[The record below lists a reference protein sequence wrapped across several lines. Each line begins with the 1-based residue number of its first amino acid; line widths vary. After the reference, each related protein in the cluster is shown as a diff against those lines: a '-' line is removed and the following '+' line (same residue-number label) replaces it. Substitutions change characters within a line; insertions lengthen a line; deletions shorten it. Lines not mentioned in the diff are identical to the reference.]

1 VESQITLALKDK
13 LASTR
18 NANEMFKVFSFFKPL
33 FQRPRIRVAIKEYQ
47 NQILQQV
54 SQDIQALKEKFLSER
69 ENEQSNI
76 LSGLRD
82 FPTVSNNI
90 TWASQIKKKVIVYQ
104 ERVKQVL
111 GEDFDQDVGADLTN
125 KASLLEKKLDEFITY
140 NCNDWLKR
148 VGDVNVTLEKEKTVL
163 DIVQRFDKFEMVV
176 NFNMQLFSI
185 LKEKPNLERHGL
197 RPSITIAYKLNDLKL
212 LYPVA
217 RSV

>member
-1 VESQITLALKDK
+1 
-13 LASTR
+13 
-18 NANEMFKVFSFFKPL
+18 M
-33 FQRPRIRVAIKEYQ
+33 
-47 NQILQQV
+47 
-54 SQDIQALKEKFLSER
+54 
-69 ENEQSNI
+69 
-76 LSGLRD
+76 
-82 FPTVSNNI
+82 
-90 TWASQIKKKVIVYQ
+90 
-104 ERVKQVL
+104 
-111 GEDFDQDVGADLTN
+111 
-125 KASLLEKKLDEFITY
+125 DEFIQY